1 MFILSLT
8 IWIFMGILHCNHYLQ
23 LNEKLKAIVC
33 PVNATCEKLNA
44 TSTVL
49 QIKNQAEDRRT
60 VG

>member
-1 MFILSLT
+1 MF
-8 IWIFMGILHCNHYLQ
+8 FE

-33 PVNATCEKLNA
+33 SVNATCEKLNA